1 MARPKKTNELDTT
14 EPNVKGESEQK
25 TFDTV
30 AVGHVKLA
38 NGDFHMIRIPVNSQT
53 LEVGE
58 VELGKKCR
66 DKLEAKYEFK
76 IEAAKNGLV

>member
-1 MARPKKTNELDTT
+1 MAKPKKQQSEDTQTETT
-14 EPNVKGESEQK
+14 EQEK
-25 TFDTV
+25 TFDT
-30 AVGHVKLA
+30 ATVGHVQLA
-38 NGDFHMIRIPVNSQT
+38 NGDFHMIRIQVNSKT
-53 LEVGE
+53 LEVGA

>member
-1 MARPKKTNELDTT
+1 MARPKKQQSEETQSEST
-14 EPNVKGESEQK
+14 EQQK

-38 NGDFHMIRIPVNSQT
+38 NGDFHMIRVPVNSQT